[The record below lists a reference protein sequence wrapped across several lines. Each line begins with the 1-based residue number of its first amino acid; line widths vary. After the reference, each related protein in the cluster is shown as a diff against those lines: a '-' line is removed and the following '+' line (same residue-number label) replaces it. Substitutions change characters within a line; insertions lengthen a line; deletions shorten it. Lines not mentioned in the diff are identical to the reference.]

1 MNFNIIIII
10 VIIIISLLSPYYSN
24 FLLKTSRLP
33 LSTYYTNIV
42 LQAMNPKDRGNFMIP
57 NNIFISHADDRA
69 AVWFYSNKM
78 WVRNF
83 ACVM

>member
-57 NNIFISHADDRA
+57 NNIFITTLMTEQLYD
-69 AVWFYSNKM
+69 FIPIK
-78 WVRNF
+78 
-83 ACVM
+83 CG